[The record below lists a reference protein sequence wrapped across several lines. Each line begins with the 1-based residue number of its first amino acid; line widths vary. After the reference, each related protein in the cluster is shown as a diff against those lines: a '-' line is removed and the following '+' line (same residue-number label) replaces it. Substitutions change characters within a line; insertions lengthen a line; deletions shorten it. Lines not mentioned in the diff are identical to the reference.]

1 MVATQTDCHE
11 RAEEQTSVH
20 VNNDVHKTEIRHL
33 LKTTLNS
40 LAIMGIYF
48 NIRRGCSPCQSE
60 FRKHG
65 CTIYSTLVFLLVST
79 FVIRHASHDFGTC
92 LMEWIIRSI
101 WDIQSLGYFVIF
113 YAMSVKSCLP
123 RLLDKWQTYRDTYA
137 ITPGSI
143 SRKSNVCASILWIFT
158 SLNVVFDAYKTYDYY
173 TTQTKTEESG
183 RISYAVILGV
193 LKILCDAYT
202 FFAWTASSALVLLLC
217 ILLADEFES
226 INKEIKH
233 LIQDNREQFYK
244 SIGDLRYRH
253 WELCKVVQKVDD
265 ALAVHVGLSIFASLA
280 LSCLSLYLMIWDP
293 IVSGNPMD
301 AALTG
306 IWMLFC
312 LTKMTMDCV
321 SGILINTAVS
331 FVEKNDEVCS
341 GSLHIRCY
349 FCVVQIIHSVYRV
362 VPTNYAT
369 FCSTI
374 FLYSYHLYSPRV
386 LRIPTDNKSEQSS
399 NHVQN
404 YWDVMYIAMASSYL
418 SIP

>member
-1 MVATQTDCHE
+1 MEATQTDCHE
-11 RAEEQTSVH
+11 QAEEQTSVH
-20 VNNDVHKTEIRHL
+20 NNTDVHKTEIRHL

-48 NIRRGCSPCQSE
+48 NIRGSCSSCQKE

-65 CTIYSTLVFLLVST
+65 CTIYSTLVFLLVCT
-79 FVIRHASHDFGTC
+79 FVIRHASHDYGTC
-92 LMEWIIRSI
+92 LMEWITRSI

-113 YAMSVKSCLP
+113 YAMSVKSSLP
-123 RLLDKWQTYRDTYA
+123 RFLDKWQTYRDTYA
-137 ITPGSI
+137 IAPGSI
-143 SRKSNVCASILWIFT
+143 SRKSSVCASILWIFT
-158 SLNVVFDAYKTYDYY
+158 SMNVVFDAYKTYDYY
-173 TTQTKTEESG
+173 IAQTKTEAKG
-183 RISYAVILGV
+183 GISYGVILGI
-193 LKILCDAYT
+193 LKISCDAYT

-233 LIQDNREQFYK
+233 LIRDNRKQFYK
-244 SIGDLRYRH
+244 SVGDLRYRH

-312 LTKMTMDCV
+312 LIKMTMDCV

-331 FVEKNDEVCS
+331 VTEQFDEICSSWWSHSLHYKMLILCCTNCLFGLQS
-341 GSLHIRCY
+341 GSDIICKLFLFYLCCCHIIALHALMWY
-349 FCVVQIIHSVYRV
+349 VHSYTLRM
-362 VPTNYAT
+362 
-369 FCSTI
+369 
-374 FLYSYHLYSPRV
+374 LYLHWACLP
-386 LRIPTDNKSEQSS
+386 IPSHS
-399 NHVQN
+399 N
-404 YWDVMYIAMASSYL
+404 
-418 SIP
+418 